1 MRDQSFETQNINIE
15 KTYGGQES
23 SSIIHYE
30 TFDNLALFYGRKSLV
45 HFHDRFYQV
54 HYLTEGSIALQL
66 DAHEYRLYA
75 PCFYYSAFYSS
86 WLLHR
91 FRYAWARFNHS
102 TRVCLAVI
110 RIVKT
115 RYQLFLSHVY

>member
-75 PCFYYSAFYSS
+75 PCFFITPPSIPHGFYTDLDTHGHVLTIPQEFV
-86 WLLHR
+86 WQLLESLKR
-91 FRYAWARFNHS
+91 DINY
-102 TRVCLAVI
+102 
-110 RIVKT
+110 
-115 RYQLFLSHVY
+115 